1 MTDMHDDYATAATA
15 REAKR
20 LALQGV
26 VEIDRGL
33 AIALQELR
41 AGRFMA
47 ARQTLETT
55 RALTPVLEGAI
66 QGIRSKGAAR

>member
-1 MTDMHDDYATAATA
+1 MTDMSDDYVAAATA

-20 LALQGV
+20 VALQGV
-26 VEIDRGL
+26 VELDRGL
-33 AIALQELR
+33 SLAIQELR

-47 ARQTLETT
+47 ARQTLEAT

-66 QGIRSKGAAR
+66 QGIRPKGATR

>member
-1 MTDMHDDYATAATA
+1 MHDDYTTAATA

-47 ARQTLETT
+47 ARQTLEAT

-66 QGIRSKGAAR
+66 QGIRPKGAAL

>member
-1 MTDMHDDYATAATA
+1 MTDMSDDYVAAATA

-20 LALQGV
+20 VALQGV

-33 AIALQELR
+33 ALALQELR

-47 ARQTLETT
+47 ARQTLEAT

-66 QGIRSKGAAR
+66 QGIRPKGVAR

>member
-1 MTDMHDDYATAATA
+1 MTDMHDDYAAAASA

-47 ARQTLETT
+47 ARETLESA

-66 QGIRSKGAAR
+66 QGIRPKGAAL